1 MGEQRSPPQ
10 RIGRIQMNFELS
22 QDHRVLQSAVRDFV
36 VKEIKPIAMKIDEE
50 HMIPDTLVAKM
61 GAMGFLGSYLPE
73 EYGGAGLD
81 MLSYAIVV
89 EEVSKACG
97 SSGVLISAHT
107 SLCSGPIYTF
117 GTEEQKKKWL
127 PALNSG
133 DTIGCFLL
141 TEPDAGSDAG
151 AIATTFTR
159 DGDDYIINGAKIFI
173 TNGGYK
179 GTGVIFATSDRSLK
193 HKGVSAFII
202 DLQSHGVVI
211 LKNENKMG
219 IRGSYTTAFALDNV
233 RVPAANLLGQEGQGF
248 KIAMDTLNGGR
259 IGIASQALGI
269 AEGAFDLALA
279 YSKERKQFGAPICDL
294 QAIQFKLADMYAR
307 IETSKLMTYKAA
319 CLKDANK
326 NYTIESAMCKMLASE
341 AATYVTKEAVQIHGG
356 YGFICDYEVERMYRD
371 AKITEI
377 YEGTNEVQRVVISK
391 LLLS

>member
-1 MGEQRSPPQ
+1 MDY
-10 RIGRIQMNFELS
+10 ELS
-22 QDHRVLQSAVRDFV
+22 QDHKVLQESVRDFV
-36 VKEIKPIAMKIDEE
+36 NKEIKPLAMQIDEE
-50 HMIPDTLVAKM
+50 HMIPDTLVRKM
-61 GAMGFLGSYLPE
+61 GDMGFLGSYLPE

-107 SLCSGPIYTF
+107 SLACGPIHTF

-127 PALNSG
+127 PALKSG
-133 DTIGCFLL
+133 DIIGCFLL

-151 AIATTFTR
+151 AIATTYR
-159 DGDDYIINGAKIFI
+159 REGDEFVVNGAKIFI
-173 TNGGYK
+173 TNGGYR
-179 GTGVIFATSDRSLK
+179 GTGVLFATHDKSLK

-202 DLQSHGVVI
+202 DLRSHGVEI
-211 LKNENKMG
+211 LKNEKKLG

-233 RVPAANLLGQEGQGF
+233 RIPAENLLGQEGQGF

-269 AEGAFDLALA
+269 AEGAFERTLA

-294 QAIQFKLADMYAR
+294 QAIQFKLADMWAK

-319 CLKDANK
+319 CLKDAKK
-326 NYTIESAMCKMLASE
+326 NYTMESAMCKMLASE
-341 AATYVTKEAVQIHGG
+341 AATFVTHQAIQIHGG

-391 LLLS
+391 MLLA

>member
-1 MGEQRSPPQ
+1 
-10 RIGRIQMNFELS
+10 MNFELS

-36 VKEIKPIAMKIDEE
+36 VKEIKPIAAKIDEE

-61 GAMGFLGSYLPE
+61 GEMGFLGSYLPE
-73 EYGGAGLD
+73 EYGGAGMD

-117 GTEEQKKKWL
+117 GTEEQKRKWL

-151 AIATTFTR
+151 AIATTCKR
-159 DGDDYIINGAKIFI
+159 DGDDYIINGSKIFI

-179 GTGVIFATSDRSLK
+179 GTGVVFATSDRSLK

-202 DLQSHGVVI
+202 DLQSEGVVI

-233 RVPAANLLGQEGQGF
+233 RIPAANLLGQEGQGF

-319 CLKDANK
+319 CLKDAKK

-341 AATYVTKEAVQIHGG
+341 AATFVTKEAIQIHGG

-391 LLLS
+391 MLLA

>member
-1 MGEQRSPPQ
+1 
-10 RIGRIQMNFELS
+10 MNFELS
-22 QDHRVLQSAVRDFV
+22 QDHKVLQSAVRDFV
-36 VKEIKPIAMKIDEE
+36 AKEIRPIAMKIDEE

-61 GAMGFLGSYLPE
+61 GEMGLLGSYLPE
-73 EYGGAGLD
+73 EYGGGGLD

-117 GTEEQKKKWL
+117 GTEEQKQKWL

-133 DTIGCFLL
+133 DIIGCFLL

-151 AIATTFTR
+151 AIATTYRR
-159 DGDDYIINGAKIFI
+159 DGDDFIINGSKIFI

-179 GTGVIFATSDRSLK
+179 GTGVVFATSDKSLK

-202 DLQSHGVVI
+202 DLKSHGVVI

-233 RVPAANLLGQEGQGF
+233 RIPAANLLGQEGQGF

-269 AEGAFDLALA
+269 AEGAFELALA
-279 YSKERKQFGAPICDL
+279 YSKERKQFGSPICDL
-294 QAIQFKLADMYAR
+294 QSIQFKLADMYAR

-319 CLKDANK
+319 CLKDAK
-326 NYTIESAMCKMLASE
+326 QSYTIESAMCKMLASE
-341 AATYVTKEAVQIHGG
+341 AATYVTKEAIQIHGG

>member
-1 MGEQRSPPQ
+1 MD
-10 RIGRIQMNFELS
+10 FELS
-22 QDHRVLQSAVRDFV
+22 QDHKVLRDSVREFV
-36 VKEIKPIAMKIDEE
+36 EKEIKPIAMQIDEE
-50 HMIPDTLVAKM
+50 HAIPESLVRKM
-61 GAMGFLGSYLPE
+61 GEMGFLGSYMPE

-81 MLSYAIVV
+81 MLAYAIVV

-107 SLCSGPIYTF
+107 SLACGPINTF
-117 GTEEQKKKWL
+117 GTHEQKAKWL

-133 DTIGCFLL
+133 DIIGCFLL

-151 AIATTFTR
+151 AIATTYRREGNEFVV
-159 DGDDYIINGAKIFI
+159 NGSKMFI
-173 TNGGYK
+173 TNGGYR
-179 GTGVIFATSDRSLK
+179 GTGVLFATSDRNLK

-202 DLQSHGVVI
+202 DLRSHGVEI
-211 LKNENKMG
+211 LKNEKKLG

-233 RVPAANLLGQEGQGF
+233 RIPAENLLGEEGQGF

-269 AEGAFDLALA
+269 AEGAFERALA
-279 YSKERKQFGAPICDL
+279 YSQERKQFGAPICDL

-319 CLKDANK
+319 CLKEAKK
-326 NYTIESAMCKMLASE
+326 NYTMESAMCKMLASE

>member
-1 MGEQRSPPQ
+1 MD
-10 RIGRIQMNFELS
+10 FELS
-22 QDHRVLQSAVRDFV
+22 QDHKVLQDAVRDFV
-36 VKEIKPIAMKIDEE
+36 EKEIKPIAMQIDEE
-50 HMIPDTLVAKM
+50 HMIPDALVRKM
-61 GAMGFLGSYLPE
+61 GEMGFLGSYLPD

-107 SLCSGPIYTF
+107 SLACGPIYTF
-117 GTEEQKKKWL
+117 GTEEQKQKWL
-127 PALNSG
+127 PALNTG
-133 DTIGCFLL
+133 EIIGCFLL

-151 AIATTFTR
+151 AISTTYKR
-159 DGDDYIINGAKIFI
+159 DGNDFVINGSKIFI

-179 GTGVIFATSDRSLK
+179 GTGVLFATHDKSLK

-202 DLQSHGVVI
+202 DLQSPGVEI
-211 LKNENKMG
+211 LKNEKKLG

-233 RVPAANLLGQEGQGF
+233 RIPAENLLGQEGQGF

-269 AEGAFDLALA
+269 AEGAFERALA

-319 CLKDANK
+319 CLKDAK
-326 NYTIESAMCKMLASE
+326 KSYTMESAMCKMLASE
-341 AATYVTKEAVQIHGG
+341 AATHVTREAIQIHGG
-356 YGFICDYEVERMYRD
+356 YGFIVDYEVERMYRD

-391 LLLS
+391 MLLG

>member
-1 MGEQRSPPQ
+1 
-10 RIGRIQMNFELS
+10 MNFELS
-22 QDHRVLQSAVRDFV
+22 QDHKVLQDSVRDFV
-36 VKEIKPIAMKIDEE
+36 NKEIKPLAAQIDEE
-50 HMIPDTLVAKM
+50 HMIPDKLVKQM
-61 GAMGFLGSYLPE
+61 GEMGFLGSYFPE

-107 SLCSGPIYTF
+107 SLASGPIYTF

-133 DTIGCFLL
+133 EIIGCFLL

-151 AIATTFTR
+151 AISTTYKR
-159 DGDDYIINGAKIFI
+159 DGNDFVINGSKIFI

-179 GTGVIFATSDRSLK
+179 GTGVLFATHDKSLK

-202 DLQSHGVVI
+202 DLSTPGVEI
-211 LKNENKMG
+211 LKNEKKMG

-233 RVPAANLLGQEGQGF
+233 RIPAENLLGQEGKGF
-248 KIAMDTLNGGR
+248 NIAMDTLNGGR

-269 AEGAFDLALA
+269 AGGAFERALA

-294 QAIQFKLADMYAR
+294 QAVQFKLADMWAK
-307 IETSKLMTYKAA
+307 IETSKMMTYKAA
-319 CLKDANK
+319 WLKDNK
-326 NYTIESAMCKMLASE
+326 KSYTMESAMCKMLASE

>member
-1 MGEQRSPPQ
+1 MD
-10 RIGRIQMNFELS
+10 FELS
-22 QDHRVLQSAVRDFV
+22 QDHKVLRDSVREFV
-36 VKEIKPIAMKIDEE
+36 EKEIKPIAIQIDEE
-50 HMIPDTLVAKM
+50 HAIPESLVRKM
-61 GAMGFLGSYLPE
+61 GEMGFLGSYLPE

-81 MLSYAIVV
+81 MLAYAIVV

-107 SLCSGPIYTF
+107 SLACGPINTF
-117 GTEEQKKKWL
+117 GTHEQKAKWL

-133 DTIGCFLL
+133 DIIGCFLL

-151 AIATTFTR
+151 AIATTYR
-159 DGDDYIINGAKIFI
+159 REGDEFVVNGSKMFI
-173 TNGGYK
+173 TNGGYR
-179 GTGVIFATSDRSLK
+179 GTGVLFATSDRNLK

-202 DLQSHGVVI
+202 DLRSHGVEI
-211 LKNENKMG
+211 MKNEKKLG

-233 RVPAANLLGQEGQGF
+233 RIPAENLLGQEGQGF

-269 AEGAFDLALA
+269 AEGAFERALA
-279 YSKERKQFGAPICDL
+279 YSQERKQFGAPICDL

-319 CLKDANK
+319 CLKDAKK
-326 NYTIESAMCKMLASE
+326 NYTMESAMCKMLASE
-341 AATYVTKEAVQIHGG
+341 AATYVTKEAIQIHGG

>member
-1 MGEQRSPPQ
+1 MD
-10 RIGRIQMNFELS
+10 FELS
-22 QDHRVLQSAVRDFV
+22 QDHKVLRDSVRDFV
-36 VKEIKPIAMKIDEE
+36 NKEIKPIAIQIDEE
-50 HMIPDTLVAKM
+50 HMIPDSLVKKM
-61 GAMGFLGSYLPE
+61 GEMGFLGSYLPE
-73 EYGGAGLD
+73 EYDGAGLD

-107 SLCSGPIYTF
+107 SLACGPIYTF
-117 GTEEQKKKWL
+117 GSEEQKKKWL
-127 PALNSG
+127 PPLNAG
-133 DTIGCFLL
+133 AVIGCFLL

-151 AIATTFTR
+151 AIATTYKR
-159 DGDDYIINGAKIFI
+159 DGDDFVVNGSKIFI
-173 TNGGYK
+173 TNGGYQ
-179 GTGVIFATSDRSLK
+179 GTGVLFATSDKNLK

-202 DLQSHGVVI
+202 DLKSEGVVI
-211 LKNENKMG
+211 LKNEKKLG

-233 RVPAANLLGQEGQGF
+233 RIPAANLLGEEGQGF
-248 KIAMDTLNGGR
+248 RIAMDTLNGGR

-269 AEGAFDLALA
+269 AEGAFELALA
-279 YSKERKQFGAPICDL
+279 YSKERKQFGHPICDL

-319 CLKDANK
+319 CLKDNK
-326 NYTIESAMCKMLASE
+326 KSYTMESAMCKMLASE
-341 AATYVTKEAVQIHGG
+341 AATYVTKEAIQIHGG
-356 YGFICDYEVERMYRD
+356 YGFIVEYEVERMYRD